1 MEFLFPAVLI
11 AAAGIGIYA
20 VLTYNRLIKA
30 REMVGEAWSG
40 VDVQLKRRSN
50 LIPNL
55 VKTVQAYASY
65 EQETITRVTVARVAA
80 DKTPDGDIEGRAVT
94 EGLLGSAM
102 GGLLAVAEDYP
113 DLKASESF
121 RDLQG
126 NLGRIETDL
135 QHARRYFNATVRDL
149 NTRIESFPSNLVAQ
163 RLGWAPLDYFEIQND
178 AERAVPEV
186 KFNTGSPS

>member
-1 MEFLFPAVLI
+1 MEFWFPAVLI

-186 KFNTGSPS
+186 NFNTGSPS

>member
-186 KFNTGSPS
+186 NFNTGSPS

>member
-1 MEFLFPAVLI
+1 MEFWFPAVLI

-186 KFNTGSPS
+186 KFNTGSSS